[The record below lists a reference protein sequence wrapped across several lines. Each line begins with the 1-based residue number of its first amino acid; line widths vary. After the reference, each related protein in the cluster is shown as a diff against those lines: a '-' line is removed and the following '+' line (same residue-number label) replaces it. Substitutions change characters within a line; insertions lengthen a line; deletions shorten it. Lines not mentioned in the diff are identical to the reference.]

1 MKHIFF
7 TFGLLLMLLALPMLS
22 ACKPAQSAQ
31 PTAAPAAA
39 QPAPQVRAETP
50 NQVAMLALQQQFN
63 LKPEQIKV
71 VSVDEGEWPDSCLGL
86 PQLGESC
93 AQTTTPGYVVTLEA
107 EGRQYIYN
115 VDQNLTAAR
124 LAFASE
130 QN

>member
-1 MKHIFF
+1 MKQYFIY
-7 TFGLLLMLLALPMLS
+7 ALILFALTLS
-22 ACKPAQSAQ
+22 ACGGSTPPDTPAAQSAQ
-31 PTAAPAAA
+31 PAAE

-50 NQVAMLALQQQFN
+50 HQAATLALQQQFG

-86 PQLGESC
+86 PHPGESC

-115 VDQNLTAAR
+115 VDQILTAAR
-124 LAFASE
+124 LAFASQ

>member
-1 MKHIFF
+1 MKQHFIYMFILF
-7 TFGLLLMLLALPMLS
+7 ALILS
-22 ACKPAQSAQ
+22 ACSGSTP
-31 PTAAPAAA
+31 PDAPAAA
-39 QPAPQVRAETP
+39 QPALQVRAETP
-50 NQVAMLALQQQFN
+50 NQAAMLALQQQFN

-93 AQTTTPGYVVTLEA
+93 AQTTTQGYVVTLEA